1 MTKYRLSNLAKQDL
15 IEIAKYGDQNFGVE
29 QSDQYR
35 DRLQNRFQLLA
46 EQPLLF
52 PAVDHIHAGYRRSVC
67 GKHSIYYRIK
77 DDVIEIMRILGQQ
90 DHDKNLKG

>member
-15 IEIAKYGDQNFGVE
+15 IDIAIYGDKNFGIQ

-35 DRLQNRFQLLA
+35 DKLQNRFELLA
-46 EQPLLF
+46 EQPFLF
-52 PAVDHIHAGYRRSVC
+52 PAVDHIHTGYRRSVC

-77 DDVIEIMRILGQQ
+77 DNIIEIMRILGQQ
-90 DHDKNLKG
+90 DHSQCLGD